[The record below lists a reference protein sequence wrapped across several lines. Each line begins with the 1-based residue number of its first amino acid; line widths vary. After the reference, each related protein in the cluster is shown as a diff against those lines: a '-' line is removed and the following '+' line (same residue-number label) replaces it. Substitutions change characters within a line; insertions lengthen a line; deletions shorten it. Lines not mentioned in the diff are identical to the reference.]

1 MGLILV
7 EGPNFHFNSDWLYF
21 WRKVFHLHLIN
32 IDIIISPSRWRLG
45 SRRRWWYPHFSWQ
58 EVSFGKTA
66 NCRIKI
72 RCAFFLKGP
81 AQKLFSSPPSPPP
94 LLTSCRT
101 CYWPISVIHQWK
113 WGYSENWCDTQDVPC
128 NIFWSQVT
136 WKCFLQT
143 SSRISNIKNICH
155 FLPCFR
161 NKGQE
166 KCADYGNNK

>member
-81 AQKLFSSPPSPPP
+81 AQKLFSSPFENGGIPKIGVTLKMFLVISFEVRWPGNVFFKHQVEYQT
-94 LLTSCRT
+94 LKTFAIFFLVSEIRGRKNVQTMEIINNI
-101 CYWPISVIHQWK
+101 YWLDGRQPK
-113 WGYSENWCDTQDVPC
+113 RQD
-128 NIFWSQVT
+128 
-136 WKCFLQT
+136 
-143 SSRISNIKNICH
+143 
-155 FLPCFR
+155 
-161 NKGQE
+161 
-166 KCADYGNNK
+166 